1 MACKLTYK
9 GQRFDTKQQLLKH
22 LQMEGVLDQ
31 LMKTNLAKGY
41 EIMSSEEIRNKLI
54 ELGVDADVAFQIIG
68 EIGARNLDAFDEGN
82 RLQNL
87 EVAKQMQTE
96 GVDSLKIRLAT
107 GWELGVDGK
116 WRYEISNGKINKSFS
131 LNNSY
136 DDLIDKGVSE
146 VSLRDFYINEDLY
159 NAYPE
164 IGNIKVK
171 FFSDKGGL
179 LDNFEMFF
187 YRDTNNIYVNSLIYE
202 DIREGYNASI
212 FEKAFVH
219 ELQHAIQ
226 SFEGF
231 ARGGN
236 TNSIRDRI
244 KNAVG
249 YFRGDDSKRNYEGRN
264 DQEFR
269 DSLEKLI
276 KKELNIPTSSLL
288 NVDNN
293 FIEIFSDY
301 FSKVIYNNLA
311 GEVEARNVQSRINMS
326 PEQRRNTL
334 LSSTEEDVLRSD
346 QIVQFQKQGVT
357 LLPNGFYHNGKVYI
371 NQDLAELST
380 LVHEFSH
387 SYNQLLKN
395 EKPEF
400 YKEGLNL
407 IEKEGKQYI
416 DFVKKNQPNLQGEA
430 LLEEALAQAVG
441 DAGAKLIEAEK
452 STGLK
457 QWLQKAWNKI
467 KEMLGLSS
475 YTIEQVRNMSLQEYT
490 NAVAVDLLRGESLK
504 WDDKGSFEKW
514 KGNNR
519 FVEGSEVQGV
529 KTGESV
535 VIQGYHGTTNEFYK
549 FDASVKGNIEGHL
562 GKVNYFTSDYQ
573 DANQNYLSEG
583 ADITGRIDRRQD
595 ELEDTLRYD
604 YQSSEEGLDFQQ
616 IIDDFNITE
625 EEVNTLYPSGQPE
638 FIQAEEIS
646 RFLAEKELK
655 GTEEKVLELY
665 VKLNNPVVL
674 GNGATWFDALE
685 IDEVYL
691 EEATQKI
698 AEEYDITEEEA
709 KNDYEWEIRDRATE
723 KQGDSNKIVEALE
736 EALDDNGYD
745 SSLASD
751 ILGDNYYESEVD
763 LDKLEQDLRKA
774 ELYDNYDGELASSQ
788 VIADFFKKLGFD
800 GIILTDV
807 AQRFRN
813 MGLSDSTSHI
823 HVFNE
828 YNNQIKLS
836 DGTNTT
842 FTDSPDIRY
851 NINATEQELQQIK
864 NEAIANGTFMK
875 APNGKDT
882 NLNERQWLQVRTK
895 AFKENFFGDWQ
906 NDPENASKVVDENGE
921 PMIVMHGTDWQFN
934 EFVNRNSRINGFF
947 FSDKMGIART
957 YGDRVVNSFLN
968 IRNPY
973 IVDAKGKRYTEDVE
987 AKFKAKYPGEDESSI
1002 NINMDL
1008 DSIVDYVKNGKPSNS
1023 FIWVD
1028 NHLKYDGVF
1037 VKDIID
1043 PQLTSSSEEVGNNYI
1058 AFNPNQIKSATDNV
1072 GTFSSETN
1080 DIRYQIGLEQQK
1092 IENKIKEFNHINNI
1106 GLKITVD
1113 QDKLKSV
1120 KEDIDSCS
1128 I

>member
-68 EIGARNLDAFDEGN
+68 EIGARNLDTLDEGN

-96 GVDSLKIRLAT
+96 GLDPLKIRLAT

-136 DDLIDKGVSE
+136 DDLIDKEVGE
-146 VSLRDFYINEDLY
+146 VSLRDFYVNEDLY

-171 FFSDKGGL
+171 FFSDKRGL

-212 FEKAFVH
+212 FEKAFAH
-219 ELQHAIQ
+219 ELQHAVQ

-249 YFRGDDSKRNYEGRN
+249 YFRGDDSKRNYEGRD

-276 KKELNIPTSSLL
+276 KKELNIPTSNLL
-288 NVDNN
+288 NVDSN
-293 FIEIFSDY
+293 FIEVFSDY
-301 FSKVIYNNLA
+301 FSKVVYNNLA

-371 NQDLAELST
+371 NQDTANLDTSI
-380 LVHEFSH
+380 HEFSH
-387 SYNQLLKN
+387 AYNQLLKN
-395 EKPEF
+395 EKPAF
-400 YKEGLNL
+400 YQEGLNL

-457 QWLQKAWNKI
+457 QWLQNAWNKI

-519 FVEGSEVQGV
+519 FVEGSEVQEV
-529 KTGESV
+529 KTGEPV
-535 VIQGYHGTTNEFYK
+535 VIQGYHGTTNEFYE

-562 GKVNYFTSDYQ
+562 GKVNYFTTEYY
-573 DANQNYLSEG
+573 DAEGNYLSEG

-691 EEATQKI
+691 EEATQEI

-709 KNDYEWEIRDRATE
+709 KNDYEWEIRDRAVE
-723 KQGDSNKIVEALE
+723 KQGYSNKIVEALE

-751 ILGDNYYESEVD
+751 ILGDNYYDSEVD

-851 NINATEQELQQIK
+851 SINTTEQELQ
-864 NEAIANGTFMK
+864 
-875 APNGKDT
+875 
-882 NLNERQWLQVRTK
+882 
-895 AFKENFFGDWQ
+895 
-906 NDPENASKVVDENGE
+906 
-921 PMIVMHGTDWQFN
+921 
-934 EFVNRNSRINGFF
+934 
-947 FSDKMGIART
+947 
-957 YGDRVVNSFLN
+957 
-968 IRNPY
+968 
-973 IVDAKGKRYTEDVE
+973 
-987 AKFKAKYPGEDESSI
+987 
-1002 NINMDL
+1002 
-1008 DSIVDYVKNGKPSNS
+1008 
-1023 FIWVD
+1023 
-1028 NHLKYDGVF
+1028 
-1037 VKDIID
+1037 
-1043 PQLTSSSEEVGNNYI
+1043 
-1058 AFNPNQIKSATDNV
+1058 QIKSATDNV